1 MNSSQYDLT
10 VKRPRA
16 ICARKLGRALLI
28 IAAIPLVA
36 GAKPAVSARNKPKT
50 LPKFDAVNDV
60 VERQLKTNRYYQT
73 GDVLSRGNV
82 EPIFGQLANLGWKVS
97 DRQAILEQLLPDD
110 DHLVRALRSP
120 NNNDF
125 MRHVGQVANGYG
137 YDRLDRL
144 SRMGDG
150 EVIVSRLMQEP
161 GGWNLIDIMSETREA
176 PGMAQAFSMG
186 PGGKDFTKPTGRIY
200 TEQQLL
206 ARLKQ
211 SYDKANKP
219 TYDKAN
225 KPTHDKANKQSYDK
239 ATKPKP

>member
-1 MNSSQYDLT
+1 MNTSRYDLT
-10 VKRPRA
+10 ARRPRTM
-16 ICARKLGRALLI
+16 CARKLAKALFI
-28 IAAIPLVA
+28 IAAIPLAA
-36 GAKPAVSARNKPKT
+36 GAKPAVSARTKPKP
-50 LPKFDAVNDV
+50 LPKFDAVKTV
-60 VERQLKTNRYYQT
+60 VERQLRASRYYQA
-73 GDVLSRGNV
+73 GDLLSRGNV

-110 DHLVRALRSP
+110 YYLVRALRSP

-125 MRHVGQVANGYG
+125 MRHIGQVANGYG

-150 EVIVSRLMQEP
+150 EIIVSRLMQEP
-161 GGWNLIDIMSETREA
+161 GGWNLIDIMSETREG

-206 ARLKQ
+206 TRLKQ
-211 SYDKANKP
+211 SYDKA
-219 TYDKAN
+219 
-225 KPTHDKANKQSYDK
+225 H
-239 ATKPKP
+239 KPKP